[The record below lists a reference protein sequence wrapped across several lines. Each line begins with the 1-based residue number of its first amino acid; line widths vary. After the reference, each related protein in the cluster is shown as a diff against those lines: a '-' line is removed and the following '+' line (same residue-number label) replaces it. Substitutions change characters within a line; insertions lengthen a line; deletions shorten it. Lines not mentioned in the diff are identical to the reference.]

1 LTEKTSSSSIQARR
15 PAPAGAAR
23 LLSGHCLHRLRVE
36 GSPAGSDSAVDQ
48 QPPVTRTTRLAT
60 ITVESSGEFSATRRW
75 ITPHTVLAVLG
86 TPEIIII
93 VVVVVMLFG
102 ATQLP
107 KLARSLGAS
116 AKEFRKGVQQGE
128 EEADSQADS
137 KSQADGKGPGPAL
150 TASLPTRQP
159 SPPTPQIAAQ
169 TVAQQLKDLAELR
182 ASGILTE
189 EEFEAQKRKLLSG
202 S

>member
-1 LTEKTSSSSIQARR
+1 VI
-15 PAPAGAAR
+15 
-23 LLSGHCLHRLRVE
+23 
-36 GSPAGSDSAVDQ
+36 
-48 QPPVTRTTRLAT
+48 
-60 ITVESSGEFSATRRW
+60 
-75 ITPHTVLAVLG
+75 AVLG

-128 EEADSQADS
+128 EDTNTQAD
-137 KSQADGKGPGPAL
+137 KKGQAPN
-150 TASLPTRQP
+150 P
-159 SPPTPQIAAQ
+159 SPQPGQASPPPPQTAGQ

-182 ASGILTE
+182 ASGVLTE